1 MYGPRSSIWIRTLFV
16 TVLYSVAIYLVN
28 RELAHRFENRALALA
43 IAFTV
48 VQSTAIVAMLFV
60 LLLRRGVAERRA
72 RRSAAIAQE
81 VHDAIAEHAA
91 GLDRLRALRNY
102 PRREV
107 SLALASFLS
116 ATRGTMHERV
126 TTLARDL
133 GITVSTVQL
142 LEQAS
147 AATPY
152 ERALLAA
159 RLQPNAQVLAAAEIP
174 RALKIGDERQSIAA
188 LDLLR
193 TWRFALSVEGL
204 EHALTHPSSEVRSRA
219 FAVVPYVRP
228 SHEERIAD
236 GLRDTSPQVRIAAA
250 QTAAKLRLF
259 DAELER
265 SLLGEDRDVAV
276 AAAFALAATPEGM
289 AVLQRNAADTTAF
302 EALEKATMGRL
313 ELA

>member
-1 MYGPRSSIWIRTLFV
+1 MYGSRSAIWIRTIFV
-16 TVLYSVAIYLVN
+16 TVLYSVAIYLLN

-43 IAFTV
+43 IAFTI
-48 VQSTAIVAMLFV
+48 VQSTAILAMLIV

-91 GLDRLRALRNY
+91 GLDRLRALRDY

-126 TTLARDL
+126 TALARDL
-133 GITVSTVQL
+133 GVDVSTEEL
-142 LEQAS
+142 LEHAS

-159 RLQPNAQVLAAAEIP
+159 RLQPNAQELAARDIP
-174 RALKIGDERQSIAA
+174 RALQIGDERQSIAA

-193 TWRFALSVEGL
+193 TWRVALGVEGL
-204 EHALTHPSSEVRSRA
+204 EHALAHSSPEVRARA
-219 FAVVPYVRP
+219 FAVIPYVRP
-228 SHEERIAD
+228 SHAERLAE
-236 GLRDTSPQVRIAAA
+236 GLRDAVPQVRIAAA
-250 QTAAKLRLF
+250 QSAAKLRMF
-259 DAELER
+259 EAGLER
-265 SLLGEDRDVAV
+265 MLRDEQRDVAV

-289 AVLQRNAADTTAF
+289 AVLQNNAADPSAF